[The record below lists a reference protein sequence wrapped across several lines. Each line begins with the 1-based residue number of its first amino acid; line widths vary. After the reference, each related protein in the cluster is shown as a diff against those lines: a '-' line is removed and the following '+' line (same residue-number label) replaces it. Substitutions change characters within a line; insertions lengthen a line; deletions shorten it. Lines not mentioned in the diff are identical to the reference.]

1 MPWSVRSPCRIA
13 PAAPQNWTRC
23 SCAPQFTPLASPG
36 IAARRA
42 YRAAWRQFETW
53 WTSLGREPLAANADA
68 ITMVV
73 RRADDFTDKFGT
85 H

>member
-1 MPWSVRSPCRIA
+1 MSLRAAIYANSPPREIA
-13 PAAPQNWTRC
+13 
-23 SCAPQFTPLASPG
+23 S
-36 IAARRA
+36 RRV
-42 YRAAWRQFETW
+42 YRAAGRQFETW